1 VTSDLGPYF
10 DEPAAQP
17 PKKRRWVG
25 FALIGIFVAGVVTAT
40 YLPAPYVIETPG
52 PAFNVLGSDNKEPI
66 ISVSGAKTYPT
77 SGSLDLLTVNVLGS
91 PGATPTWLEIFA
103 AWLDPS
109 AVVEPLEL
117 MYPTNVTSEEVE
129 RQSVLSFE
137 DSQQQATAAALR
149 ALGYQYTYQVF
160 VDTVPKGGPADG
172 LLKSGDLVDTVA
184 GKSVNGI
191 TALRAAVRASQG
203 KEITVTGTRDGK
215 PISVTVKPHLVSGVY
230 KIGVYIGTKFV
241 FPIDVKLRLADVG
254 GPSGGTMFALGIYDT
269 LTPGSL
275 TGGQIIA
282 GTGTIDE
289 SGQVGP
295 IGGIRQKLY
304 GAQRAGASWFLAPAE
319 NCNEVIGHIP
329 SGLQVVRVKTF
340 TDALAA
346 VKQIA
351 AKHSIAGLPT
361 CSTN

>member
-10 DEPAAQP
+10 DEPSARP
-17 PKKRRWVG
+17 PKKRRWLG
-25 FALIGIFVAGVVTAT
+25 FTFIAIFVAGVVTAT
-40 YLPAPYVIETPG
+40 YLPAPYVIESPG
-52 PAFNVLGSDNKEPI
+52 PAFNVLGTDNKEPI

-91 PGATPTWLEIFA
+91 PGATPTWLELFA

-109 AVVEPLEL
+109 AVVEPLEAVF
-117 MYPTNVTSEEVE
+117 PSQ
-129 RQSVLSFE
+129 QSVEDVTRQNELMFA

-160 VDTVPKGGPADG
+160 VDRIPEGTASSGI
-172 LLKSGDLVDTVA
+172 LKAGDLIDKVA
-184 GKSVNGI
+184 GKPVNGI
-191 TALRAAVRASQG
+191 TSLRAAVQTTKGQPLVVSGSRNG
-203 KEITVTGTRDGK
+203 N
-215 PISVTVKPHLVSGVY
+215 PLSVTIQPKLISGVY
-230 KIGVYIGTKFV
+230 KIGAYIGTKFV

-275 TGGQIIA
+275 TGGQMIA

-304 GAQRAGASWFLAPAE
+304 GAQRAGAAWFLAPAV
-319 NCNEVIGHIP
+319 NCSEVVGHVP
-329 SGLQVVRVKTF
+329 AGLQVVSVKTF
-340 TDALAA
+340 SDALAA

-351 AKHSIAGLPT
+351 AKHSVAGLAT
-361 CSTN
+361 CSAK

>member
-1 VTSDLGPYF
+1 MSKPIILSGMQPSSDSLHLGNYIGALSNWVGMQDEF
-10 DEPAAQP
+10 DAFFCVVDLHAITVAQDPKELRERTRSTAAQYIAAGIDP
-17 PKKRRWVG
+17 AKSTLFIQSHVPAHAQLMWVLSTITG
-25 FALIGIFVAGVVTAT
+25 FAFLSHQAGSFLGAWGGG
-40 YLPAPYVIETPG
+40 YL
-52 PAFNVLGSDNKEPI
+52 FDLMGS
-66 ISVSGAKTYPT
+66 Y
-77 SGSLDLLTVNVLGS
+77 DL
-91 PGATPTWLEIFA
+91 
-103 AWLDPS
+103 AW
-109 AVVEPLEL
+109 
-117 MYPTNVTSEEVE
+117 
-129 RQSVLSFE
+129 
-137 DSQQQATAAALR
+137 
-149 ALGYQYTYQVF
+149 
-160 VDTVPKGGPADG
+160 
-172 LLKSGDLVDTVA
+172 
-184 GKSVNGI
+184 
-191 TALRAAVRASQG
+191 
-203 KEITVTGTRDGK
+203 
-215 PISVTVKPHLVSGVY
+215 
-230 KIGVYIGTKFV
+230 KIGVFIGTKFV